1 MPAAD
6 HAALDAMVAEAVVDC
21 WGEDEELTGLF
32 AMLEERLAVPFA
44 TEVLG
49 VPVPVPVTVTAVAFG
64 ADGGI
69 VAVCAAGPHRQ
80 AVGLLDLPLPDPP
93 PEGAEWIKAYR
104 HWTR

>member
-1 MPAAD
+1 
-6 HAALDAMVAEAVVDC
+6 MVAEAVVDC

-32 AMLEERLAVPFA
+32 AMVEEHLTVPFA

-49 VPVPVPVTVTAVAFG
+49 VPVTVTAVEFG

-69 VAVCAAGPHRQ
+69 VAVCAAGRHRQ

-93 PEGAEWIKAYR
+93 PQGAEWIAAYR
-104 HWTR
+104 HWATR